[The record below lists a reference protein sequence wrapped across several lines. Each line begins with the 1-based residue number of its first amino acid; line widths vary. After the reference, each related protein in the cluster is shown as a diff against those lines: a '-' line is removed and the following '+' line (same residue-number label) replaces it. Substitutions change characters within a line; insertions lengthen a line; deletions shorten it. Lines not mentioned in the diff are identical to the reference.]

1 MNKSFATMFEESQ
14 KSLKMFPGAIIKA
27 KVIDINNDSITLY
40 SGLKS
45 ESTIPINQFYN
56 DEGKLEVSIGDN
68 VEVALDTIED
78 GWGETRLSREK
89 AKKLQVWV
97 KLIKAYEEKKLVV
110 GTINGR
116 VKGGFTVDVD
126 SIRAFLP
133 GSLVD
138 VKQIRDQVNLEG
150 KKLEFK
156 VIKLDQKRNNIV
168 VSRRSVISDENKVER
183 ESLLKSIKEGE
194 TIKGIVKNLTEY
206 GAFIDLG
213 GIDGLLHITDMT
225 WKRIKHPNEVVKI
238 GQDITVKILKFDQ
251 EKSRVSLGLKQ
262 LGNDPWKN
270 ITERYPE
277 KTHLS
282 GKVTNITDYGCFVE
296 IESGVEGLVHVS
308 EMDWTNKNIHPTK
321 VVQLG
326 DEVNVM
332 ILNIDEERCRISLG
346 LKQCK
351 PNPWKNFEKQYEKNE
366 QIVGKIKSITDFGI
380 FVGLEGG
387 IDGLIHLSDISWND
401 DAEDLIRKYKKNQEI
416 KTIILSIDS
425 ERERISL
432 GIKQLKEDPFSVFL
446 SKYSKKSLVTG
457 KVIDIDSKKAK
468 IQLSEGVEGYLKST
482 EFSREKV
489 NDLQEHLKI
498 GDTIKAKFLTI
509 DRKKRIIQLSIKNK
523 EYQEE
528 QETMRKFTKSASDN
542 LVNNTFGALL
552 KKQMLESEKSNN

>member
-27 KVIDINNDSITLY
+27 KVIDINDEVITLY

-45 ESTIPINQFYN
+45 ESTIPINQFHN
-56 DEGKLEVSIGDN
+56 DKGELEVSIGDN

-97 KLIKAYEEKKLVV
+97 KLIQAYEEKKLVV

-150 KKLEFK
+150 KQLEFK

-238 GQDITVKILKFDQ
+238 GQDITVKILKFDK

-262 LGNDPWKN
+262 LGKDPWKN
-270 ITERYPE
+270 ITTRYPE
-277 KTHLS
+277 KTTLS

-326 DEVNVM
+326 DEVSVM

-366 QIVGKIKSITDFGI
+366 EITGKIKSITDFGI

-401 DAEDLIRKYKKNQEI
+401 NAESLIRKYKKSQEI

-432 GIKQLKEDPFSVFL
+432 GIKQLKEDPFNLFL
-446 SKYSKKSLVTG
+446 SKHSKKSIVSG
-457 KVIDIDSKKAK
+457 EIIDIDLKKAK
-468 IQLSEGVEGYLKST
+468 IKLSEGVEAYLKAT
-482 EFSREKV
+482 EFSRNKI
-489 NDLQEHLKI
+489 NDLRDHLKL
-498 GDTIKAKFLTI
+498 GEVVKAKFLTI

-528 QETMRKFTKSASDN
+528 QETMRKFTKSANTN
-542 LVNNTFGALL
+542 LVNNTLGDLL
-552 KKQMLESEKSNN
+552 KKQMQELEKNNN

>member
-1 MNKSFATMFEESQ
+1 MNKSFAQMFEESQ

-27 KVIDINNDSITLY
+27 KVIDINDEFITLY

-45 ESTIPINQFYN
+45 ESTIPINQFHN
-56 DEGKLEVSIGDN
+56 DKGELEVNIGDD

-89 AKKLQVWV
+89 AKKLQVWL

-126 SIRAFLP
+126 SVRAFLP

-225 WKRIKHPNEVVKI
+225 WRRIKHPNEVVKI
-238 GQDITVKILKFDQ
+238 GQDITVKILKFDK

-262 LGNDPWKN
+262 LGKDPWKN
-270 ITERYPE
+270 ITTRYPE
-277 KTHLS
+277 NKVLL

-351 PNPWKNFEKQYEKNE
+351 PNPWKNFETKYEKNE
-366 QIVGKIKSITDFGI
+366 EIIGKIKSITDFGI
-380 FVGLEGG
+380 FVGLEGS

-401 DAEDLIRKYKKNQEI
+401 NGEELIRKYKKNQEI

-432 GIKQLKEDPFSVFL
+432 GIKQLKEDPFNLFL
-446 SKYSKKSLVTG
+446 SKHSKKSIVSG
-457 KVIDIDSKKAK
+457 EVISIDPKKAK
-468 IQLSEGVEGYLKST
+468 IKLTDGVEAYLKST
-482 EFSREKV
+482 EFSRNKI
-489 NDLQEHLKI
+489 NDLRDHLKI
-498 GDTIKAKFLTI
+498 GENIKAKFLNI

-528 QETMRKFTKSASDN
+528 QETMRKFTKSANNN
-542 LVNNTFGALL
+542 LVNNTLGDLL
-552 KKQMLESEKSNN
+552 KKQMLELEKK

>member
-27 KVIDINNDSITLY
+27 KVIDINNEFITLY

-56 DEGKLEVSIGDN
+56 NKGELEVSIGDN

-97 KLIKAYEEKKLVV
+97 KLIKAYEEKKLVI

-168 VSRRSVISDENKVER
+168 VSRRSVVSDENKMER

-251 EKSRVSLGLKQ
+251 EKNRVSLGLKQ
-262 LGNDPWKN
+262 LGKDPWKN

-277 KTHLS
+277 KTTLA

-351 PNPWKNFEKQYEKNE
+351 TNPWKNFEKQYEKNE
-366 QIVGKIKSITDFGI
+366 QISGKIKSITDFGV

-401 DAEDLIRKYKKNQEI
+401 NAESLIRKYKKNQEI

-425 ERERISL
+425 DRERISL
-432 GIKQLKEDPFSVFL
+432 GIKQLKEDPFNLFL
-446 SKYSKKSLVTG
+446 SKHSKKSIVTG
-457 KVIDIDSKKAK
+457 EVVEVDLKKSKIK
-468 IQLSEGVEGYLKST
+468 LSEGVEGYLKST
-482 EFSREKV
+482 EFSRNKI
-489 NDLQEHLKI
+489 NDLREHLKI
-498 GDTIKAKFLTI
+498 GDIIKAKFLTI

-528 QETMRKFTKSASDN
+528 QETMRKFTKSANTN
-542 LVNNTFGALL
+542 LVNNTFGDLL
-552 KKQMLESEKSNN
+552 KKQILESEKNNN

>member
-1 MNKSFATMFEESQ
+1 MNKSFAEMFEESQ

-27 KVIDINNDSITLY
+27 KVIDINDEFITLY

-56 DEGKLEVSIGDN
+56 GKGEVEVSIGDN

-194 TIKGIVKNLTEY
+194 QIKGIVKNLTEY

-238 GQDITVKILKFDQ
+238 GQDIIVKILKFDE

-262 LGNDPWKN
+262 LGKDPWKN

-277 KTHLS
+277 KTILS

-326 DEVNVM
+326 DEVKVM

-351 PNPWKNFEKQYEKNE
+351 SNPWKNFATQYEKNE
-366 QIVGKIKSITDFGI
+366 QITGKIKSITDFGI

-401 DAEDLIRKYKKNQEI
+401 NAEELIRKYKKNQEI

-432 GIKQLKEDPFSVFL
+432 GIKQLKEDPFNLFL
-446 SKYSKKSLVTG
+446 SKHSKKSVVSGEIIHVDL
-457 KVIDIDSKKAK
+457 KKAQVK
-468 IQLSEGVEGYLKST
+468 LSEGVEAYLKSI
-482 EFSREKV
+482 EFSRNKI
-489 NDLQEHLKI
+489 NDLRDHLKV
-498 GDTIKAKFLTI
+498 GDIIKAKFLNI

-528 QETMRKFTKSASDN
+528 QETMRKFTKSANTN
-542 LVNNTFGALL
+542 LVNNTLGDLL
-552 KKQMLESEKSNN
+552 KKQMLELEKDKK

>member
-1 MNKSFATMFEESQ
+1 M
-14 KSLKMFPGAIIKA
+14 G
-27 KVIDINNDSITLY
+27 
-40 SGLKS
+40 
-45 ESTIPINQFYN
+45 
-56 DEGKLEVSIGDN
+56 
-68 VEVALDTIED
+68 
-78 GWGETRLSREK
+78 
-89 AKKLQVWV
+89 
-97 KLIKAYEEKKLVV
+97 
-110 GTINGR
+110 

-138 VKQIRDQVNLEG
+138 VKQIRDQINLEG

-168 VSRRSVISDENKVER
+168 VSRRSVISDESKVER

-238 GQDITVKILKFDQ
+238 GQDINVKILKFDK

-262 LGNDPWKN
+262 LGKDPWKN

-277 KTHLS
+277 KRVLS

-351 PNPWKNFEKQYEKNE
+351 TNPWKNFAKQ
-366 QIVGKIKSITDFGI
+366 
-380 FVGLEGG
+380 
-387 IDGLIHLSDISWND
+387 
-401 DAEDLIRKYKKNQEI
+401 YKKNQEI
-416 KTIILSIDS
+416 KTIILSIDP

-432 GIKQLKEDPFSVFL
+432 GIKQLKEDPFSLFL
-446 SKYSKKSLVTG
+446 SKYSKKSIITG
-457 KVIDIDSKKAK
+457 
-468 IQLSEGVEGYLKST
+468 E
-482 EFSREKV
+482 
-489 NDLQEHLKI
+489 
-498 GDTIKAKFLTI
+498 
-509 DRKKRIIQLSIKNK
+509 II
-523 EYQEE
+523 
-528 QETMRKFTKSASDN
+528 
-542 LVNNTFGALL
+542 
-552 KKQMLESEKSNN
+552 

>member
-1 MNKSFATMFEESQ
+1 M
-14 KSLKMFPGAIIKA
+14 G
-27 KVIDINNDSITLY
+27 
-40 SGLKS
+40 
-45 ESTIPINQFYN
+45 
-56 DEGKLEVSIGDN
+56 
-68 VEVALDTIED
+68 
-78 GWGETRLSREK
+78 
-89 AKKLQVWV
+89 
-97 KLIKAYEEKKLVV
+97 
-110 GTINGR
+110 

-138 VKQIRDQVNLEG
+138 VKQIRDQINLEG

-168 VSRRSVISDENKVER
+168 VSRRSVISDESKVER

-238 GQDITVKILKFDQ
+238 GQDINVKILKFDK

-277 KTHLS
+277 KTELS

-326 DEVNVM
+326 DEVKVM

-351 PNPWKNFEKQYEKNE
+351 PNPWKSFAKQYEKNE
-366 QIVGKIKSITDFGI
+366 QVTGKIKSITDFGI

-401 DAEDLIRKYKKNQEI
+401 DAESLIRKYKKNQEI
-416 KTIILSIDS
+416 KTVILSIDS

-432 GIKQLKEDPFSVFL
+432 GIKQLKEDPFNLFL
-446 SKYSKKSLVTG
+446 SKYSKKSIVSGEVTE
-457 KVIDIDSKKAK
+457 VDSKKAK
-468 IQLSEGVEGYLKST
+468 IKLAEGVEGFIKST
-482 EFSREKV
+482 DFSRNKI
-489 NDLQEHLKI
+489 NDLREHLKV
-498 GDTIKAKFLTI
+498 GDEVKFKFLTI
-509 DRKKRIIQLSIKNK
+509 DKKKRIIQLSIKSR

-542 LVNNTFGALL
+542 LVNNTFGDLL
-552 KKQMLESEKSNN
+552 KKQMLELDKK

>member
-1 MNKSFATMFEESQ
+1 MSTSFAKMFEESQ

-27 KVIDINNDSITLY
+27 KVIDINNEVITLY

-56 DEGKLEVSIGDN
+56 DKGDLEVKIGDD

-168 VSRRSVISDENKVER
+168 VSRRSVISDENKIER

-194 TIKGIVKNLTEY
+194 QIKGIVKNLTDY

-225 WKRIKHPNEVVKI
+225 WRRIKHPNEVVKI
-238 GQDITVKILKFDQ
+238 GQDITVKILKFDK

-262 LGNDPWKN
+262 LGKDPWQN
-270 ITERYPE
+270 INTRYPE
-277 KTHLS
+277 KTKLM

-351 PNPWKNFEKQYEKNE
+351 TNPWKNFSTNYEKN
-366 QIVGKIKSITDFGI
+366 QQVTGKIKSITDFGI

-401 DAEDLIRKYKKNQEI
+401 NGEELIRKYKKNQEV

-432 GIKQLKEDPFSVFL
+432 GIKQLKEDPFNAFL
-446 SKYSKKSLVTG
+446 SKHSKKSIVTG
-457 KVIDIDSKKAK
+457 EVISLDAKKAK
-468 IQLSEGVEGYLKST
+468 IKLSENVEAYLKAT
-482 EFSREKV
+482 EFSRNKI
-489 NDLQEHLKI
+489 NDLTEHLKI
-498 GDTIKAKFLTI
+498 GDDIKAKFLNI

-528 QETMRKFTKSASDN
+528 QETMRKFTKSANTN
-542 LVNNTFGALL
+542 LVNNTLGDLL
-552 KKQMLESEKSNN
+552 KKQMLELEKK

>member
-1 MNKSFATMFEESQ
+1 LDF
-14 KSLKMFPGAIIKA
+14 
-27 KVIDINNDSITLY
+27 VV
-40 SGLKS
+40 
-45 ESTIPINQFYN
+45 
-56 DEGKLEVSIGDN
+56 DEGVQIH
-68 VEVALDTIED
+68 
-78 GWGETRLSREK
+78 
-89 AKKLQVWV
+89 
-97 KLIKAYEEKKLVV
+97 
-110 GTINGR
+110 
-116 VKGGFTVDVD
+116 GGM
-126 SIRAFLP
+126 
-133 GSLVD
+133 GY
-138 VKQIRDQVNLEG
+138 
-150 KKLEFK
+150 
-156 VIKLDQKRNNIV
+156 
-168 VSRRSVISDENKVER
+168 SDENKIER

-238 GQDITVKILKFDQ
+238 GQDITVKILKFDK

-262 LGNDPWKN
+262 LGKDPWKN

-277 KTHLS
+277 KTTLS

-326 DEVNVM
+326 DEVSVM

-351 PNPWKNFEKQYEKNE
+351 ANPWKNFSTQYEKNE
-366 QIVGKIKSITDFGI
+366 QIIGKIKSITDFGI

-401 DAEDLIRKYKKNQEI
+401 DAESLIRKYKKNQEI
-416 KTIILSIDS
+416 NTIILSIDS

-432 GIKQLKEDPFSVFL
+432 GIKQLKEDPFNAFL
-446 SKYSKKSLVTG
+446 SKYSKKSIVTG
-457 KVIDIDSKKAK
+457 EIVEVDLKKAK
-468 IQLSEGVEGYLKST
+468 VRLSEGVEGYLKAT
-482 EFSREKV
+482 EFSRNKI
-489 NDLQEHLKI
+489 NDLREHLKI

-528 QETMRKFTKSASDN
+528 QETMRQFTKSANDN
-542 LVNNTFGALL
+542 LANNTFGDLL
-552 KKQMLESEKSNN
+552 KKQILESEKNSN